1 MSYSAER
8 ILSAELIARIQ
19 AKVVKPV
26 ILVFADF
33 PSGAKRVWT
42 GIGNIEWGGHTW
54 EGVGGAIGFEAV
66 SETTDT
72 SAKGITARINGLD
85 ADFAAALVNDAYQGR
100 EATIWLGFWD
110 EAETDLEVMSGPLWS
125 GMMDTDQVEDAGDTA
140 SLAIQA
146 EHRLVDIL
154 RKREFRYTHRD
165 QQLLYPGQG
174 DTGLNKIE
182 KIQDVTI
189 PWGRTQA

>member
-26 ILVFADF
+26 ILMFADF

-42 GIGNIEWGGHTW
+42 GVGPIEWGGHTW

-72 SAKGITARINGLD
+72 SAKGITARINGLS
-85 ADFAAALVNDAYQGR
+85 ADFAAAIVNDAYQGR
-100 EATIWLGFWD
+100 EATLWLGFWD
-110 EAETDLEVMSGPLWS
+110 DAETDLEVMEGPLWS
-125 GMMDTDQVEDAGDTA
+125 GMMDTDQLEDSGNTA